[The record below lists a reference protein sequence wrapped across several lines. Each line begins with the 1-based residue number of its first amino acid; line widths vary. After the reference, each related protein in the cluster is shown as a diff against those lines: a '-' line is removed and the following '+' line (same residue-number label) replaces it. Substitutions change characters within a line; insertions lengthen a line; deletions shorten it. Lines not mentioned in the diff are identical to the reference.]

1 MQSLW
6 PFLTRELRDAPGRAN
21 YTLRL
26 TLSCAVLIVLFMTLH
41 IPFLAVALIV
51 VFYVS
56 QPNVLMIKLVSV
68 VFVVTVSVA
77 LGGVLLIIKWTYD
90 YPLIRLVA
98 SVILFFCAIYLMRV
112 LGKLGLAFFVVA
124 LAVIYAQTFPS
135 MTSQSE
141 VLVRLLLWLWVAINT
156 AILVTLLVNACFQ
169 QAFPGYQFKARLVVM
184 LRQTARR
191 LSQPDDGTPPPTVTE
206 IAGQF
211 NQLRS
216 LYQQAAR
223 ATPEIAASPQAWQ
236 SLMAAALSCSHLTA
250 LLQPGDDHPDARRR
264 IASQL
269 NALADNLPA
278 AAEVQPLIVPRDG
291 ANSAILQEIAEV
303 LARLARGE
311 TIPLPQ
317 GEVEKAPLLLP
328 DAWSNPAYLHF
339 ALKTLLATLLCYVFY
354 TAADWQGIHTIMLSC
369 VIVAQPGLGATMQKT
384 WLRIGGALLATLIAL
399 LLIVFVQPWTDSLSG
414 LLAMTLPVFA
424 LAAWIAAGSERIAYA
439 GIQIGFTFALA
450 FLSWFGPLSNLTEL
464 RDRVI
469 GILLGVLVSSI
480 VHLYL
485 WPDSEAPQLKAR
497 LAQLYRQLAQTLA
510 ARDDEVQQVPLFAAL
525 TESETLIN
533 RVAAEPLGTYAH
545 PWPEAKS
552 WPARATFRQAEEIL
566 RLSEGYRLYAA
577 PEDTFLARCARRLE
591 AYASD
596 IDAQQNTVERV
607 QAQQPDPANPFGAPL
622 VNALAALPTWPLAS
636 SVIPRQ
642 ATRSC
647 RKPLLFRAS
656 GAPWRLP
663 SPSRN

>member
-112 LGKLGLAFFVVA
+112 LGKIGLAFFVVA

-141 VLVRLLLWLWVAINT
+141 ILVRLLLWLWVAINT

-424 LAAWIAAGSERIAYA
+424 LAAWIAAGSERISYA

-642 ATRSC
+642 ATRS
-647 RKPLLFRAS
+647 
-656 GAPWRLP
+656 
-663 SPSRN
+663 

>member
-141 VLVRLLLWLWVAINT
+141 ILVRLLLWLWVAINT

-497 LAQLYRQLAQTLA
+497 LAQLYRQLAKTLA

-642 ATRSC
+642 ATRS
-647 RKPLLFRAS
+647 
-656 GAPWRLP
+656 
-663 SPSRN
+663 

>member
-141 VLVRLLLWLWVAINT
+141 ILVRLLLWLWVAINT

-250 LLQPGDDHPDARRR
+250 LLLPGDDHPDARRR

-278 AAEVQPLIVPRDG
+278 AAAVQPLIVPRDG

-480 VHLYL
+480 VHLYV

-607 QAQQPDPANPFGAPL
+607 QAPQPDPANPFGAPL

-642 ATRSC
+642 ATRS
-647 RKPLLFRAS
+647 
-656 GAPWRLP
+656 
-663 SPSRN
+663 

>member
-77 LGGVLLIIKWTYD
+77 LGGVMLIIKWTYD

-141 VLVRLLLWLWVAINT
+141 ILVRLLLWLWVAINT

-236 SLMAAALSCSHLTA
+236 SLMAAALSCSHLTT

-642 ATRSC
+642 ATRS
-647 RKPLLFRAS
+647 
-656 GAPWRLP
+656 
-663 SPSRN
+663 

>member
-141 VLVRLLLWLWVAINT
+141 ILVRLLLWLWVAINT

-250 LLQPGDDHPDARRR
+250 LLLPGDDHPDARRR

-607 QAQQPDPANPFGAPL
+607 QAPQPDPANPFGAPL

-642 ATRSC
+642 ATRS
-647 RKPLLFRAS
+647 
-656 GAPWRLP
+656 
-663 SPSRN
+663 

>member
-77 LGGVLLIIKWTYD
+77 LGGVLLIIKWTYA

-141 VLVRLLLWLWVAINT
+141 ILVRLLLWLWVAINT

-328 DAWSNPAYLHF
+328 DAWSNPAYPHF

-642 ATRSC
+642 ATRS
-647 RKPLLFRAS
+647 
-656 GAPWRLP
+656 
-663 SPSRN
+663 

>member
-68 VFVVTVSVA
+68 VFVLTVSVA

-141 VLVRLLLWLWVAINT
+141 ILVRLLLWLWVAITT

-184 LRQTARR
+184 LRQMARR

-414 LLAMTLPVFA
+414 LLAMTLPVLA

-510 ARDDEVQQVPLFAAL
+510 ARNDEVQQVPLFAAL

-533 RVAAEPLGTYAH
+533 RVSAEPLGTYAH

-607 QAQQPDPANPFGAPL
+607 QAPQPDPANPFGAPL
-622 VNALAALPTWPLAS
+622 VNALAALPAWPFAS

-642 ATRSC
+642 ATRS
-647 RKPLLFRAS
+647 
-656 GAPWRLP
+656 
-663 SPSRN
+663 

>member
-141 VLVRLLLWLWVAINT
+141 ILVRLLLWLWVAINT

-250 LLQPGDDHPDARRR
+250 LLLPGDDHPDARRR

-510 ARDDEVQQVPLFAAL
+510 ARDNEVQQVPLFAAL

-607 QAQQPDPANPFGAPL
+607 QAPQPDPANPFGAPL
-622 VNALAALPTWPLAS
+622 VNALAALPMWPLAS

-642 ATRSC
+642 ATRS
-647 RKPLLFRAS
+647 
-656 GAPWRLP
+656 
-663 SPSRN
+663 

>member
-68 VFVVTVSVA
+68 VFVLTVSVA

-141 VLVRLLLWLWVAINT
+141 ILVRLLLWLWMAINT

-642 ATRSC
+642 ATRS
-647 RKPLLFRAS
+647 
-656 GAPWRLP
+656 
-663 SPSRN
+663 

>member
-6 PFLTRELRDAPGRAN
+6 PFLTRELRDTPGRAN

-141 VLVRLLLWLWVAINT
+141 ILVRLLLWLWVAINT

-250 LLQPGDDHPDARRR
+250 LLLPGDDHPDARRR

-607 QAQQPDPANPFGAPL
+607 QAPQPDPANPFGAPL

-642 ATRSC
+642 ATRS
-647 RKPLLFRAS
+647 
-656 GAPWRLP
+656 
-663 SPSRN
+663 

>member
-68 VFVVTVSVA
+68 VFVLTVSVA

-90 YPLIRLVA
+90 YPLLRLVA

-141 VLVRLLLWLWVAINT
+141 ILVRLLLWLWVAINT

-250 LLQPGDDHPDARRR
+250 LLQPGDDHPDARRW

-414 LLAMTLPVFA
+414 LLAMTLPVLA

-510 ARDDEVQQVPLFAAL
+510 ARNDEVQQVPLFAAL

-533 RVAAEPLGTYAH
+533 RVSAEPLGTYAH

-607 QAQQPDPANPFGAPL
+607 QAPQPDPANPFGAPL
-622 VNALAALPTWPLAS
+622 VNALAALPAWPFAS

-642 ATRSC
+642 ATRS
-647 RKPLLFRAS
+647 
-656 GAPWRLP
+656 
-663 SPSRN
+663 

>member
-68 VFVVTVSVA
+68 VFVLTVSVA

-141 VLVRLLLWLWVAINT
+141 ILVRLLLWLWVAITT

-191 LSQPDDGTPPPTVTE
+191 LSQPDDGTPPPAVTE

-414 LLAMTLPVFA
+414 LLAMTLPVLA

-510 ARDDEVQQVPLFAAL
+510 ARNDEVQQVPLFAAL

-533 RVAAEPLGTYAH
+533 RVSAEPLGTYAH

-607 QAQQPDPANPFGAPL
+607 QAPQPDPANPFGAPL
-622 VNALAALPTWPLAS
+622 VNALAALPAWPFAS

-642 ATRSC
+642 ATRS
-647 RKPLLFRAS
+647 
-656 GAPWRLP
+656 
-663 SPSRN
+663 

>member
-141 VLVRLLLWLWVAINT
+141 ILVRLLLWLWMAINT

-485 WPDSEAPQLKAR
+485 WPNSEAPQLKAR

-642 ATRSC
+642 ATRS
-647 RKPLLFRAS
+647 
-656 GAPWRLP
+656 
-663 SPSRN
+663 

>member
-1 MQSLW
+1 MQRLW

-68 VFVVTVSVA
+68 VFVLTVSVA

-141 VLVRLLLWLWVAINT
+141 ILVRLLLWLWVAINT

-191 LSQPDDGTPPPTVTE
+191 LSQPDNGTPPPTVTE

-414 LLAMTLPVFA
+414 LLAMTLPVLA

-607 QAQQPDPANPFGAPL
+607 QAPQPDPANPFGAPL

-642 ATRSC
+642 ATRS
-647 RKPLLFRAS
+647 
-656 GAPWRLP
+656 
-663 SPSRN
+663 

>member
-141 VLVRLLLWLWVAINT
+141 ILVRLLLWLWVAINT

-191 LSQPDDGTPPPTVTE
+191 LSQPDNGTPPPTVTE

-510 ARDDEVQQVPLFAAL
+510 ARDNEVQQVPLFAAL

-642 ATRSC
+642 ATRS
-647 RKPLLFRAS
+647 
-656 GAPWRLP
+656 
-663 SPSRN
+663 

>member
-141 VLVRLLLWLWVAINT
+141 ILVRLLLWLWVAINT

-250 LLQPGDDHPDARRR
+250 LLLPGDAPPAARRR

-607 QAQQPDPANPFGAPL
+607 QAPQPDPANPFGAPL

-642 ATRSC
+642 ATRS
-647 RKPLLFRAS
+647 
-656 GAPWRLP
+656 
-663 SPSRN
+663 

>member
-141 VLVRLLLWLWVAINT
+141 ILVRLLLWLWVAINT

-184 LRQTARR
+184 LRQTARL

-223 ATPEIAASPQAWQ
+223 ATPEIAASPQAWL

-250 LLQPGDDHPDARRR
+250 LLQPGDDHPDARRQ

-278 AAEVQPLIVPRDG
+278 AAEVQPLIVPRNG

-642 ATRSC
+642 ATRS
-647 RKPLLFRAS
+647 
-656 GAPWRLP
+656 
-663 SPSRN
+663 

>member
-141 VLVRLLLWLWVAINT
+141 VLVRLLLWLWVAINA
-156 AILVTLLVNACFQ
+156 AILVPLLVNACFQ

-591 AYASD
+591 ASASD

-642 ATRSC
+642 ATRS
-647 RKPLLFRAS
+647 
-656 GAPWRLP
+656 
-663 SPSRN
+663 

>member
-141 VLVRLLLWLWVAINT
+141 ILVRLLLWLWVAINT

-191 LSQPDDGTPPPTVTE
+191 LSQPDNGTPPPTVTE

-596 IDAQQNTVERV
+596 IDAQQNSVERV

-642 ATRSC
+642 ATRS
-647 RKPLLFRAS
+647 
-656 GAPWRLP
+656 
-663 SPSRN
+663 

>member
-1 MQSLW
+1 MQSFW
-6 PFLTRELRDAPGRAN
+6 SFLTRELRDAPGRAN

-56 QPNVLMIKLVSV
+56 QPNILMIKLVSV

-90 YPLIRLVA
+90 YPLIRLIA
-98 SVILFFCAIYLMRV
+98 SVFLFFCAIYLMRV
-112 LGKLGLAFFVVA
+112 LGKLGMAFFVVA

-141 VLVRLLLWLWVAINT
+141 ILVRLLMWLWVAINT
-156 AILVTLLVNACFQ
+156 AILVTLLVNACFR
-169 QAFPGYQFKARLVVM
+169 QAFPGYQFKARQVVM
-184 LRQTARR
+184 LRQTARA
-191 LSQPDDGTPPPTVTE
+191 LTHPDDGQPTFKALAE
-206 IAGQF
+206 QF
-211 NQLRS
+211 NRLQS
-216 LYQQAAR
+216 LYQQATR

-236 SLMAAALSCSHLTA
+236 SLMAAALRCYHLTT
-250 LLQPGDDHPDARRR
+250 LLQPGNDHSDARQQLARE
-264 IASQL
+264 L
-269 NALADNLPA
+269 NALADNLPTTA
-278 AAEVQPLIVPRDG
+278 ADCQPLVIPRES
-291 ANSAILQEIAEV
+291 ANSAILQEIAAV

-311 TIPLPQ
+311 AIPLPR

-369 VIVAQPGLGATMQKT
+369 VIVAQPGLGATLQKT

-399 LLIVFVQPWTDSLSG
+399 ILIVFVQPWTDSLSG

-469 GILLGVLVSSI
+469 GILLGVLVSSL

-497 LAQLYRQLAQTLA
+497 LAQLYRQLAQTLS
-510 ARDDEVQQVPLFAAL
+510 ARNDEVQLVPLFAAL
-525 TESETLIN
+525 TESETLLN
-533 RVAAEPLGTYAH
+533 RVAAEPLATYAH
-545 PWPEAKS
+545 PWPDAKN
-552 WPARATFRQAEEIL
+552 WPVRATFRQAEEIL
-566 RLSEGYRLYAA
+566 RLSEGYRLYAT
-577 PEDTFLARCARRLE
+577 PEDTFLARCAGRLE
-591 AYASD
+591 GYAAD
-596 IDAQQNTVERV
+596 IDQQQNTAITPQVLH
-607 QAQQPDPANPFGAPL
+607 PDPANPFGAPL
-622 VNALAALPTWPLAS
+622 LNALAALPTWSFAS

-642 ATRSC
+642 AARS
-647 RKPLLFRAS
+647 
-656 GAPWRLP
+656 
-663 SPSRN
+663 

>member
-21 YTLRL
+21 YTLRM

-68 VFVVTVSVA
+68 VFVLTVSVA

-141 VLVRLLLWLWVAINT
+141 ILVRLLLWLWVAINT

-184 LRQTARR
+184 LCQTARR

-414 LLAMTLPVFA
+414 LLAMTLPVLA

-533 RVAAEPLGTYAH
+533 RVSAEPLGTYAH

-607 QAQQPDPANPFGAPL
+607 QAPQPDPANPFGAPL
-622 VNALAALPTWPLAS
+622 VNALAALPAWPFAS

-642 ATRSC
+642 ATRS
-647 RKPLLFRAS
+647 
-656 GAPWRLP
+656 
-663 SPSRN
+663 

>member
-156 AILVTLLVNACFQ
+156 AILVSLLVNACFQ

-642 ATRSC
+642 ATRS
-647 RKPLLFRAS
+647 
-656 GAPWRLP
+656 
-663 SPSRN
+663 

>member
-141 VLVRLLLWLWVAINT
+141 ILVRLLLWLWVAINT

-250 LLQPGDDHPDARRR
+250 LLLPGDDHPDARRR

-510 ARDDEVQQVPLFAAL
+510 ARNDEVQQVPLFAAL

-607 QAQQPDPANPFGAPL
+607 QAPQPDPANPFGAPL

-642 ATRSC
+642 ATRS
-647 RKPLLFRAS
+647 
-656 GAPWRLP
+656 
-663 SPSRN
+663 

>member
-141 VLVRLLLWLWVAINT
+141 ILVRLLLWLWVAINT

-250 LLQPGDDHPDARRR
+250 LLQPGDDHPDARRQ

-607 QAQQPDPANPFGAPL
+607 QAPQPDPANPFGAPL

-642 ATRSC
+642 ATRS
-647 RKPLLFRAS
+647 
-656 GAPWRLP
+656 
-663 SPSRN
+663 

>member
-68 VFVVTVSVA
+68 VFVLTVSVA

-141 VLVRLLLWLWVAINT
+141 ILVRLLLWLWVAINT

-211 NQLRS
+211 NQLQS

-533 RVAAEPLGTYAH
+533 RVSAEPLGTYAH

-577 PEDTFLARCARRLE
+577 PEDTF
-591 AYASD
+591 
-596 IDAQQNTVERV
+596 
-607 QAQQPDPANPFGAPL
+607 
-622 VNALAALPTWPLAS
+622 
-636 SVIPRQ
+636 
-642 ATRSC
+642 
-647 RKPLLFRAS
+647 
-656 GAPWRLP
+656 
-663 SPSRN
+663 

>member
-141 VLVRLLLWLWVAINT
+141 ILVRLLLWLWMAINT

-278 AAEVQPLIVPRDG
+278 AADVQPLIVPRDG

-642 ATRSC
+642 ATRS
-647 RKPLLFRAS
+647 
-656 GAPWRLP
+656 
-663 SPSRN
+663 

>member
-68 VFVVTVSVA
+68 VFVLTVSVA

-141 VLVRLLLWLWVAINT
+141 ILVRLLLWLWVAINT

-369 VIVAQPGLGATMQKT
+369 VIVAQPGLGTTMQKT

-414 LLAMTLPVFA
+414 LLAMTLPVLA

-510 ARDDEVQQVPLFAAL
+510 ARNDEVQQVPLFAAL

-533 RVAAEPLGTYAH
+533 RVSAEPLGTYAH

-607 QAQQPDPANPFGAPL
+607 QAPQPDPANPFGAPL
-622 VNALAALPTWPLAS
+622 VNALAALPAWPFAS

-642 ATRSC
+642 ATRS
-647 RKPLLFRAS
+647 
-656 GAPWRLP
+656 
-663 SPSRN
+663 

>member
-68 VFVVTVSVA
+68 VFVLTVSVA

-124 LAVIYAQTFPS
+124 LAVIYAQTFPL

-141 VLVRLLLWLWVAINT
+141 ILVRLLLWLWVAITT

-414 LLAMTLPVFA
+414 LLAMTLPVLA

-533 RVAAEPLGTYAH
+533 RVSAEPLGTYAH

-607 QAQQPDPANPFGAPL
+607 QAPQPDPANPFGAPL
-622 VNALAALPTWPLAS
+622 VNALAALPAWPFAS

-642 ATRSC
+642 ATRS
-647 RKPLLFRAS
+647 
-656 GAPWRLP
+656 
-663 SPSRN
+663 

>member
-141 VLVRLLLWLWVAINT
+141 ILVRLLLWLWVAINT

-236 SLMAAALSCSHLTA
+236 SLIAAALSCSHLTA

-552 WPARATFRQAEEIL
+552 WPTRATFRQAEEIL

-607 QAQQPDPANPFGAPL
+607 QAQQPDPTNPFGAPL

-642 ATRSC
+642 ATRS
-647 RKPLLFRAS
+647 
-656 GAPWRLP
+656 
-663 SPSRN
+663 

>member
-141 VLVRLLLWLWVAINT
+141 ILVRLLLWLWVAINT

-250 LLQPGDDHPDARRR
+250 LLLPGDDHPDARRR

-497 LAQLYRQLAQTLA
+497 LAQLYRQLAKTLA

-577 PEDTFLARCARRLE
+577 PEDTFLARCARQLE

-622 VNALAALPTWPLAS
+622 VNALAALPTRPLAS

-642 ATRSC
+642 ATRS
-647 RKPLLFRAS
+647 
-656 GAPWRLP
+656 
-663 SPSRN
+663 

>member
-135 MTSQSE
+135 ITSQSE
-141 VLVRLLLWLWVAINT
+141 ILVRLLLWLWVAINT

-184 LRQTARR
+184 LRQTAQR

-250 LLQPGDDHPDARRR
+250 LLLPGDDHPDARRR

-278 AAEVQPLIVPRDG
+278 AAAVQPLIVPRDG

-552 WPARATFRQAEEIL
+552 WPARETFRQAEEIL

-607 QAQQPDPANPFGAPL
+607 QAPQPDPANPFGAPL

-642 ATRSC
+642 ATRS
-647 RKPLLFRAS
+647 
-656 GAPWRLP
+656 
-663 SPSRN
+663 

>member
-26 TLSCAVLIVLFMTLH
+26 TLSCVVLIVLFMTLH

-98 SVILFFCAIYLMRV
+98 SVLLFFCAIYLMRV

-141 VLVRLLLWLWVAINT
+141 ILVRLLLWLWVAINT

-250 LLQPGDDHPDARRR
+250 LLLPGDDHPDARRR

-607 QAQQPDPANPFGAPL
+607 QAPQPDPANPFGAPL

-642 ATRSC
+642 ATRS
-647 RKPLLFRAS
+647 
-656 GAPWRLP
+656 
-663 SPSRN
+663 

>member
-141 VLVRLLLWLWVAINT
+141 ILVRLLLWLWVAINT

-414 LLAMTLPVFA
+414 LLAMTLPVLA

-510 ARDDEVQQVPLFAAL
+510 ARNDEVQQVPLFAAL

-607 QAQQPDPANPFGAPL
+607 QAPQPDPANPFGAPL

-642 ATRSC
+642 ATRS
-647 RKPLLFRAS
+647 
-656 GAPWRLP
+656 
-663 SPSRN
+663 